1 MITEA
6 NKNVILRLTIP
17 LITPFCD
24 ETSQKQEGNQI
35 RNDLLREFFHT
46 IQLPATHNQRQG
58 NLFFYNL
65 GNFILPLQPF
75 LFKYPYSAF
84 HQTCYLISDQQES
97 AGELIK

>member
-24 ETSQKQEGNQI
+24 ETSQKQEGYQLQ
-35 RNDLLREFFHT
+35 NDLLCEFFHT

-58 NLFFYNL
+58 NLFFTIWGILFFLYN
-65 GNFILPLQPF
+65 PF
-75 LFKYPYSAF
+75 FLSIHIQLFTKLA
-84 HQTCYLISDQQES
+84 I
-97 AGELIK
+97 